1 MEVAAKRARAGGGSA
16 PDRLSALP
24 DELIRCVLSF
34 LPSRQAVQTTMLSK
48 RWVDLWRSVPAI
60 NVDSTDI
67 LGTDGCAGWEKIK
80 YFTTNLLMLHN
91 AQFLDV
97 IRLWLYAIVN
107 YSPHPD
113 TTVDRWVSRVIKHH
127 PVVLEICFCRSLGHN
142 FQIPL
147 VGSAFCRLKTLKLDS
162 VSLDHCFA
170 ERLNSGCPVLEDL
183 VLDHCRNEFDAIRS
197 DTLKNVVI
205 HYCSSR
211 TASVLV
217 IKAPCL
223 TSLSL
228 KFPYCFY
235 RDGLLFVAGNS
246 LVRASVSVDGD
257 ELSKRC
263 QTILLGSL
271 FNVTSLELDGS
282 SAMAFLD
289 KVLDKFPRA
298 NLLADTVKSE
308 RDVHKFKA
316 LGTFLQKSPN
326 LEKLTLKDFWY
337 FEGTEREVQR
347 MNEPRLKAVRPVV
360 GPIEFPMLENLG
372 TLFLVKCDLRDNFRI
387 LRHFLRSSP
396 NLEMLTVQCCKLPKC
411 SVGRKGK

>member
-235 RDGLLFVAGNS
+235 RDVWS
-246 LVRASVSVDGD
+246 WMVLVQWR
-257 ELSKRC
+257 
-263 QTILLGSL
+263 
-271 FNVTSLELDGS
+271 S
-282 SAMAFLD
+282 SI
-289 KVLDKFPRA
+289 
-298 NLLADTVKSE
+298 SE

-337 FEGTEREVQR
+337 FEGSEREVQR